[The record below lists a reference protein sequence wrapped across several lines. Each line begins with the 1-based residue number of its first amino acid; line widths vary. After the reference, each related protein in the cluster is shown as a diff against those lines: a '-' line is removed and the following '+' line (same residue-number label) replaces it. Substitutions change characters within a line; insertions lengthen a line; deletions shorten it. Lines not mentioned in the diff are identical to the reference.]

1 MRIGRATRGWAKAVA
16 LLAISAMALPATAGP
31 PADGN
36 PLAGSKPPII
46 AIWQESAGFGPMGW
60 EPCLRAAV
68 WADGRAVFG
77 KDPKSW
83 GRGLLVGRIAA
94 PRLAQL
100 RRDLRATGVFALKGS
115 AYLVPDA
122 EVDCIS
128 LRFDGLKQTLYWDE
142 VESPSYGANSRPT
155 PNYLALKKAWRTVNK
170 LVVDALP
177 QQAAPLPGRFKQ
189 PPRSWYAKRA
199 IQSN

>member
-36 PLAGSKPPII
+36 PLAGSEPPII

-100 RRDLRATGVFALKGS
+100 RRDLRATGVFALKGGT
-115 AYLVPDA
+115 AH
-122 EVDCIS
+122 
-128 LRFDGLKQTLYWDE
+128 T
-142 VESPSYGANSRPT
+142 
-155 PNYLALKKAWRTVNK
+155 AL
-170 LVVDALP
+170 
-177 QQAAPLPGRFKQ
+177 
-189 PPRSWYAKRA
+189 
-199 IQSN
+199 